1 MDELK
6 FTRVNS
12 GDRLTSKTIQEL
24 INAVDTIHKNE
35 ANRQV
40 ITQYQQAGQV
50 KASMQCNNSCDNCSN
65 DVRFQCNN
73 ACIQC
78 SNGCTQCSNGCS
90 QCTNACSQCNQS
102 NMYARWGRKVLPS
115 NGSSRECTSD
125 CSGSSQCRW

>member
-6 FTRVNS
+6 FSRINS

-90 QCTNACSQCNQS
+90 QCTNSCSQCDQS
-102 NMYARWGRKVLPS
+102 HRYSRFLNKILPS
-115 NGSSRECTSD
+115 NGPSIECTSD
-125 CSGSSQCRW
+125 CAGSSQCRW